1 MTKEERILRY
11 KFPDRTEFTKE
22 EFLEVRRLLA
32 KDDYKDESGQRL
44 PNKFVEIGAIVNIF
58 GKTYRCVQASR
69 VLTDPCLGCDLK
81 DGNCSSRVPQCS
93 PFDRRDHKRVWFR
106 LLEDNT

>member
-44 PNKFVEIGAIVNIF
+44 PNKFVEVGAIVTSSERRT
-58 GKTYRCVQASR
+58 GAYRRR
-69 VLTDPCLGCDLK
+69 VC
-81 DGNCSSRVPQCS
+81 
-93 PFDRRDHKRVWFR
+93 
-106 LLEDNT
+106 